1 MSNAL
6 LMTTN
11 PVEKPRETTP
21 AVMLRT
27 LVAIFDDT
35 IDAEHVLTALRR
47 SEHPADQISV
57 VLREEG
63 SGDSASRPI
72 LARAIASSALET
84 VSGWLQGLASLILP
98 DGASYLVAGPI
109 GAVLSTLRAVV
120 PTTDSPWPASDSE
133 HENPFVDIDNHQL
146 MRALKTF
153 GFGEGETT
161 YIEHRVVAGS
171 PLIAATSAD
180 PELLRSVHQTF
191 ANFNAVY
198 LGLAHTK
205 REVGSAAAH
214 ALRVG
219 PRAGGAVVVAD
230 AVAPLRRQSDDE
242 FPDAETCVLPRGRLI
257 VTLQGEEIGAV
268 EDILYEVQ
276 SEAGDGIHGND
287 DGSDGDNLQGADA
300 ALVSA
305 THLARYV
312 IAAYGGVLGLG
323 RHFVAIPAEL
333 IDCDADPARARM
345 TVAEA
350 HEAPRYDTSAPL
362 SRLDEVKI
370 REHFGVGRY
379 WLNE

>member
-6 LMTTN
+6 MMTTQTG
-11 PVEKPRETTP
+11 ETPRETTP
-21 AVMLRT
+21 AVLLRT
-27 LVAIFDDT
+27 LIAIFDDT

-133 HENPFVDIDNHQL
+133 HENPFVDIDNRQL
-146 MRALKTF
+146 MRALRTF

-180 PELLRSVHQTF
+180 PELLRSVQQTF

-214 ALRVG
+214 ALRIG

-230 AVAPLRRQSDDE
+230 AVAPLRRQSDEE
-242 FPDAETCVLPRGRLI
+242 FTDTETCVLPRGRSI
-257 VTLQGEEIGAV
+257 VTLQGEAIGTV
-268 EDILYEVQ
+268 EDVLYEVQ
-276 SEAGDGIHGND
+276 SGPGND
-287 DGSDGDNLQGADA
+287 DVGDDDGDGDNLQGADSA
-300 ALVSA
+300 VTGA

-323 RHFVAIPAEL
+323 RHFIALPAEL
-333 IDCDADPARARM
+333 IDCDANPSRARM

-350 HEAPRYDTSAPL
+350 HEAPRYDASTPL

>member
-1 MSNAL
+1 MTNAL
-6 LMTTN
+6 LMTT
-11 PVEKPRETTP
+11 ETAETPRETTP
-21 AVMLRT
+21 AVLLRT
-27 LVAIFDDT
+27 LIAIFDDT

-63 SGDSASRPI
+63 SGDPTSRPI

-109 GAVLSTLRAVV
+109 GAVLSSLRAVA
-120 PTTDSPWPASDSE
+120 PTTGSPWPASDSE
-133 HENPFVDIDNHQL
+133 RENPFVDIDNRQL
-146 MRALKTF
+146 MRALRTF
-153 GFGEGETT
+153 GFEEGETT

-191 ANFNAVY
+191 AKFNAVY

-230 AVAPLRRQSDDE
+230 AVAPLRRLSEGEVDQTEVSE
-242 FPDAETCVLPRGRLI
+242 LSRGRLI
-257 VTLQGEEIGAV
+257 VTLQGEEVGTI

-276 SEAGDGIHGND
+276 ADPADGGGNGIEDDDEDLRDADSTPLNSIH
-287 DGSDGDNLQGADA
+287 
-300 ALVSA
+300 V
-305 THLARYV
+305 ARYV
-312 IAAYGGVLGLG
+312 IATYGGVLGLG

-333 IDCDADPARARM
+333 MDYDADPARARM

-350 HEAPRYDTSAPL
+350 HEAPRYDAGAPL

-379 WLNE
+379 WLTE